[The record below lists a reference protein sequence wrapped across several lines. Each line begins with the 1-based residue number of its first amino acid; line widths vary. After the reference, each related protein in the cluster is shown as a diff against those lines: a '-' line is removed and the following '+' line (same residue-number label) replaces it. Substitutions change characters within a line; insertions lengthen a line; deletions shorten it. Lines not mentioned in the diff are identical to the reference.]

1 MLRWLDG
8 CLSKLQKMVKDREAW
23 CAAIHGVTKSQ
34 TRLSDLTTTT
44 KAIHSM
50 VDYSQHRV
58 KLTFPEAYKLSLD
71 FEFIVSRQFPSKILL
86 KISSNP
92 LLCLVIQSC
101 LTLCYPIYCSL
112 PGFSVHGDTPGKNT
126 GVGCHAILQVL
137 LLTQGLNPGLPDCRQ
152 ILYHLS
158 HQGNPRILTWV
169 AYSFLRGSFKHRN

>member
-112 PGFSVHGDTPGKNT
+112 PGFSVHGT
-126 GVGCHAILQVL
+126 VQA
-137 LLTQGLNPGLPDCRQ
+137 
-152 ILYHLS
+152 
-158 HQGNPRILTWV
+158 RILEWV
-169 AYSFLRGSFKHRN
+169 AAGKEQISQDGMDRCSHPIIL